1 MWAGHATGNVKPG
14 VGVTYKFILTQ
25 REGAPPSSPSSPP
38 PPPAPS
44 PPPPVPSPP
53 PSPGLPPGVS
63 APPLGD
69 THVSFVFF
77 CVACLACSCLLLPFS
92 VFASFLLRTH
102 QNHLPPCEV
111 FFYFCM
117 PFFSVLALLFA
128 PFCVFPPVLFG
139 LIKTNPPGSFCLLV
153 LFCSV
158 FPRFVLCERSRR
170 FDSGVFIQSAAPP
183 FPHISG
189 AVFPTCQIPIL
200 LSRVFLSH
208 SIRRFSF
215 DFIVLPISVCAH
227 RSGRGR
233 SLGTPP
239 GRGSRS

>member
-69 THVSFVFF
+69 THVSFFFF

-111 FFYFCM
+111 CFISVCPYFLFL
-117 PFFSVLALLFA
+117 PFSLLPSVCSLLFCLDSSK
-128 PFCVFPPVLFG
+128 PTRLLF
-139 LIKTNPPGSFCLLV
+139 LFARS
-153 LFCSV
+153 FCSV
-158 FPRFVLCERSRR
+158 FPPFCFLRAVSSLRFGRFYSERR
-170 FDSGVFIQSAAPP
+170 PP
-183 FPHISG
+183 LSPYIGGRFPHISDSNSS
-189 AVFPTCQIPIL
+189 FSCFSLSLHPT
-200 LSRVFLSH
+200 F
-208 SIRRFSF
+208 FF
-215 DFIVLPISVCAH
+215 
-227 RSGRGR
+227 
-233 SLGTPP
+233 
-239 GRGSRS
+239 